1 MKPATIGLALVLTAS
16 TARAEIARVWAVND
30 GEKIE
35 RDGRDHPLRANNSAW
50 DGEAVQLSG
59 ARNEVVAFQVIV
71 EANEGGVR
79 ELSLQLPSLASSAD
93 RIVYKAPAADPTDYV
108 DRPIQIFSVNYM
120 LVSTASHASWV
131 YTRGSPAAPP
141 DPMGWKPV
149 QLVPENARPGRG
161 GFPLAVGA
169 NQNQAIWIEVY
180 IDRVRKPGRYRG
192 TIQIRADGARR
203 IVPIAL
209 DVFDFTL
216 PDENSM
222 HAMLYYQSNQAER
235 YQGRNLDREF
245 DRMAHRH
252 RVPAAPPDPMG
263 WKPVQL
269 VPENARPG
277 RGGFPLA
284 VGATRIRKS
293 IAP

>member
-1 MKPATIGLALVLTAS
+1 
-16 TARAEIARVWAVND
+16 
-30 GEKIE
+30 
-35 RDGRDHPLRANNSAW
+35 
-50 DGEAVQLSG
+50 
-59 ARNEVVAFQVIV
+59 
-71 EANEGGVR
+71 
-79 ELSLQLPSLASSAD
+79 
-93 RIVYKAPAADPTDYV
+93 
-108 DRPIQIFSVNYM
+108 
-120 LVSTASHASWV
+120 
-131 YTRGSPAAPP
+131 
-141 DPMGWKPV
+141 
-149 QLVPENARPGRG
+149 
-161 GFPLAVGA
+161 LAVGA

-252 RVPAAPPDPMG
+252 RVELSAPDPMG